1 MRLLLLAEELAQA
14 DGLLRGCEEALG
26 FAENELTLM
35 RQQLVS
41 VDASCAVLRDAA
53 RAAEREASELGVLL
67 KQARVLAL
75 ALALSHIHTLT
86 SVCAPLSLSG
96 VEGGGCAHR
105 VYANS
110 RQAK

>member
-75 ALALSHIHTLT
+75 ALAVSHTLT
-86 SVCAPLSLSG
+86 SPPCVLLSLSG
-96 VEGGGCAHR
+96 VQGGGCAHR